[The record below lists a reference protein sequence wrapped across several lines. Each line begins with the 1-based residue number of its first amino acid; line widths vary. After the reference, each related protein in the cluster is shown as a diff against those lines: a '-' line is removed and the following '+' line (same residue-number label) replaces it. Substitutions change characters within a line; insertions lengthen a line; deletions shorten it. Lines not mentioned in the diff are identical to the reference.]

1 MRRDS
6 EERANQPDASE
17 PTSAIRDR
25 RVPPRGVLPRHVQ
38 MWVMVAI
45 AVVILAI
52 IFLTGQS
59 QPTPRSISSARPAE
73 PNLVSPERVRSYE
86 QALAAEAERQQQ
98 QVARNQAQTTP
109 KARAGAT
116 TGAPAADPLTDE
128 QRRREYQSLFAD
140 NLVLSRR
147 PDARQSF
154 AGPAVVPGPAS
165 AQPSGAPADLALLQQ
180 VLQMAARPQQPAGG
194 AAPAPQRLPAPIAPP
209 ATEPTASAAAASPV
223 HAINTTGEASV
234 ASSPR
239 ETGPIPAGAHD
250 TRLLEGTIIET
261 VLLNRL
267 DGTFA
272 GPVTCLVTTPVYSHD
287 RQSVVIP
294 AGARVLG
301 ASSPVQTW
309 GDSRLAV
316 SFHRLVM
323 PDGRTYS
330 LDRFKGLNQIG
341 DTGLKDSVNRHY
353 WQVFGASLAIGAI
366 SGLAQY
372 GARSGFDSYTF
383 GDSYR
388 QAAGSSLASSTG
400 RVLDRYLNVL
410 PTITI
415 HEGYRIKV
423 YLTNDLDLPIYE
435 PVSGGVR

>member
-1 MRRDS
+1 
-6 EERANQPDASE
+6 
-17 PTSAIRDR
+17 
-25 RVPPRGVLPRHVQ
+25 

-45 AVVILAI
+45 AIVILAI
-52 IFLTGQS
+52 ILLTGQS
-59 QPTPRSISSARPAE
+59 QPTPRPAAGARPSQ

-98 QVARNQAQTTP
+98 QLARNQAQTTP
-109 KARAGAT
+109 SVRLGGT
-116 TGAPAADPLTDE
+116 TGSQVADPLTDE

-140 NLVLSRR
+140 NVVLSRR
-147 PDARQSF
+147 PDARQTSTR
-154 AGPAVVPGPAS
+154 ALAVPGTADAP
-165 AQPSGAPADLALLQQ
+165 PSGTPGDLALLQQ
-180 VLQMAARPQQPAGG
+180 LLQMSSRVAQP
-194 AAPAPQRLPAPIAPP
+194 P
-209 ATEPTASAAAASPV
+209 AAAASAPQRQQP
-223 HAINTTGEASV
+223 ATAAPSTEPNLPPPPASV
-234 ASSPR
+234 NAAVAGNDTTSSPTPR
-239 ETGPIPAGAHD
+239 QTGPIPAGADD
-250 TRLLEGTIIET
+250 TRLLEGTVIET
-261 VLLNRL
+261 VLMNRL

-287 RQSVVIP
+287 RQSIVIP

-330 LDRFKGLNQIG
+330 LDRFKGLSQIG
-341 DTGLKDSVNRHY
+341 DAGLKDSVNRHY

-388 QAAGSSLASSTG
+388 QAAGSSLAASTG

-410 PTITI
+410 PTVTI

-423 YLTNDLDLPIYE
+423 YLTNDLELPIYKSL
-435 PVSGGVR
+435 SGGVR